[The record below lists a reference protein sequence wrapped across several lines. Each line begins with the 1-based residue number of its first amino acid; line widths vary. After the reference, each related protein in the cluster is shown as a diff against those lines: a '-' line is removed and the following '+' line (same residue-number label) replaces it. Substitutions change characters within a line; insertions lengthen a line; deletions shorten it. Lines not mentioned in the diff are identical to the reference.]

1 MPLYGKFR
9 ATAWIRRVPGGTT
22 IACVTVRTIKQG
34 ESIPRVK
41 EQLMIGWAF
50 VFLIVAIV
58 AALLGF
64 GYLAGLAAWMA
75 KVLFLVGL
83 VVFVVLLVL
92 GRRPPLV

>member
-1 MPLYGKFR
+1 
-9 ATAWIRRVPGGTT
+9 
-22 IACVTVRTIKQG
+22 
-34 ESIPRVK
+34 
-41 EQLMIGWAF
+41 MIGWAF